1 MLRKVVKVRLY
12 PTDRQ
17 SQHLA
22 QSFGC
27 ARWWWNYALNKSIEV
42 YQETGK
48 GLGQSALNALLPAL
62 KKEYEWLSDCYSQVL
77 QAATLNLTT
86 AYKNFFDKRAQFP
99 KFKSKKHKQSIQ
111 YPQNVQVVSD
121 SELKFPKLGVVKA
134 KLHRPIDGKIK
145 TVTVSQNP
153 SGKYFAAIL
162 FEIEGENPEI
172 STSGKILGID
182 LGLKH
187 FAIVADGTK
196 ISKFENPQHF
206 VKYQQ
211 NLKRKQQKLARK
223 KDGSNSRKKAKKSV
237 AKVHERVANS
247 RQDFLHKLSAK
258 LVNKNQVVIVEN
270 LHVKGMVRNHCLAKA
285 ISDAGW
291 GMFVNF
297 LSYKLDR
304 KGGKLVEIDRWFPSS
319 KTCSVCLHQVS
330 FMSLDVREW
339 TCSHCGTHHDRD
351 GNAATNIRNEGIRML
366 KTDGTA
372 VSAVGGKVS
381 PKVGRKSNLRHS
393 PTKTEAHAVCDSISA
408 G

>member
-1 MLRKVVKVRLY
+1 M
-12 PTDRQ
+12 
-17 SQHLA
+17 
-22 QSFGC
+22 
-27 ARWWWNYALNKSIEV
+27 
-42 YQETGK
+42 
-48 GLGQSALNALLPAL
+48 
-62 KKEYEWLSDCYSQVL
+62 
-77 QAATLNLTT
+77 
-86 AYKNFFDKRAQFP
+86 
-99 KFKSKKHKQSIQ
+99 
-111 YPQNVQVVSD
+111 
-121 SELKFPKLGVVKA
+121 
-134 KLHRPIDGKIK
+134 
-145 TVTVSQNP
+145 
-153 SGKYFAAIL
+153 
-162 FEIEGENPEI
+162 
-172 STSGKILGID
+172 
-182 LGLKH
+182 
-187 FAIVADGTK
+187 
-196 ISKFENPQHF
+196 
-206 VKYQQ
+206 
-211 NLKRKQQKLARK
+211 
-223 KDGSNSRKKAKKSV
+223 
-237 AKVHERVANS
+237 AKVQERVANC

-304 KGGKLVEIDRWFPSS
+304 KGGRLVEIDRWFPSS

-330 FMSLDVREW
+330 SMSLDVREW

-393 PTKTEAHAVCDSISA
+393 PAKTEAHAVCDSISA